1 MKGSSELCAGDW
13 VEVRSK
19 EEILAT
25 LDERGCIDGLPFMP
39 EMLQFCG
46 KRFRVFKR
54 AHKTCDTVH
63 KTGGRRL
70 PEAVHLDELRCD
82 GSAHGGCQAG
92 CLLFWKD
99 AWLRPL
105 PSTERGDR
113 RLSSGGC
120 PEETL
125 QRCTQEGSGPALRY
139 RCQATE
145 LPAATTLLPQWDL
158 RQYWED
164 LRSGN
169 VTAPEMVKP
178 VLFAL
183 YDWLMNLGV
192 GWGGA
197 MRWLYNRVQG
207 LRGRQPYPR
216 ADGRIPPGKPTPAGE
231 LNLQPGETVRV
242 KNLPEILETLNQ
254 ENKNRGLYFDA
265 EEVPFCGREFT
276 VLRRVK
282 RIINE
287 QTGVMMEFSSESII
301 LAGVYCTARYSDKRL
316 FCPRA
321 IYPMWRE
328 VWLERVGNEAADNP
342 LDPAPR
348 LTEMSGCAGREGN

>member
-1 MKGSSELCAGDW
+1 MKQSSELRAGDW
-13 VEVRSK
+13 VEVRSR

-25 LDERGCIDGLPFMP
+25 LDKDGCIDGMPFMP

-46 KRFRVFKR
+46 KRFQVFKR

-70 PEAVHLDELRCD
+70 PECVHLDELRCD

-99 AWLRPL
+99 AWIRPL
-105 PSTERGDR
+105 GQTDNVDPHRSAGVSPCT
-113 RLSSGGC
+113 
-120 PEETL
+120 EETL
-125 QRCTQEGSGPALRY
+125 TDRTRVSRGGPVPRF

-145 LPAATTLLPQWDL
+145 LPAATTLLPRWDV

-169 VTAPEMVKP
+169 VTVPEMIGP
-178 VLFAL
+178 AAFAL
-183 YDWLMNLGV
+183 YDWLMNLGL
-192 GWGGA
+192 GWGAA
-197 MRWLYNRVQG
+197 MRWAYNRWQK

-216 ADGRIPPGKPTPAGE
+216 AGGAIPMGQPTPGVS

-242 KNLPEILETLNQ
+242 KDLPEILETLNT
-254 ENKNRGLYFDA
+254 ENRNKGLYFDA

-282 RIINE
+282 RIVNE
-287 QTGVMMEFSSESII
+287 QTGELMEFNTESII

-328 VWLERVGNEAADNP
+328 AWLERVTGDGTDRA
-342 LDPAPR
+342 
-348 LTEMSGCAGREGN
+348 